1 MIEPVTPPIVT
12 PAPPAPT
19 ETPGR
24 TVPLSDLLEERKK
37 RQDAEARAT
46 TLEKESQ
53 DRLTAQLV
61 EQGKYKDLADQRA
74 EKLAELQPKA
84 DQVESYEKTLLGV
97 LTAQVESLPEDKRG
111 LVPEA
116 LSTQQKLDWLS
127 KNAAILKAPA
137 AFDIGAGRHGGDE
150 DKKKIELTPEEIQTA
165 KQFGVTPEDYQKFK

>member
-1 MIEPVTPPIVT
+1 MPDPVITPPVET
-12 PAPPAPT
+12 PTPPVA

-53 DRLTAQLV
+53 DRLTAQLI

-84 DQVESYEKTLLGV
+84 DQIDAYEATLKKV
-97 LTAQVESLPEDKRG
+97 LDAQVAAIPEDRRA
-111 LVPEA
+111 LLPEA
-116 LSTQQKLDWLS
+116 LTTQGQLDWIA
-127 KNAAILKAPA
+127 KNAAILKAPT
-137 AFDIGAGRHGGDE
+137 AFDIGAGRQGGGE
-150 DKKKIELTPEEIQTA
+150 DNKVKLTPEEHAMAVKGGMTDEEYA
-165 KQFGVTPEDYQKFK
+165 KFK